1 MLTISEEKDT
11 NISVLGAE
19 VPDDKDD
26 NLGGD
31 EVKLGGEIQIQ
42 PLRMFLMSLFREL
55 FFTLCGLKE
64 EGKCEN

>member
-31 EVKLGGEIQIQ
+31 EVKLGG
-42 PLRMFLMSLFREL
+42 
-55 FFTLCGLKE
+55 
-64 EGKCEN
+64 